1 MVKPKKVK
9 KGVPKVVLE
18 DEPWLIGYWRPMM
31 AWQYFI
37 VCICDFIVFP
47 SLAMY
52 YATNHGMAENFKWD
66 PITLSAGGFYHIAMG
81 VIIGVT
87 AYTRGQ
93 ENLLRTRMFAS
104 LEPPPPP
111 SSEEC
116 DDDDLYIDEGLEPP
130 AHPTTR
136 PQKGG

>member
-1 MVKPKKVK
+1 
-9 KGVPKVVLE
+9 
-18 DEPWLIGYWRPMM
+18 M

-37 VCICDFIVFP
+37 VCLCDFIIFP

-104 LEPPPPP
+104 LEPPAPP
-111 SSEEC
+111 EEDC
-116 DDDDLYIDEGLEPP
+116 DEEDMYIDEGLEPP
-130 AHPTTR
+130 AHPTSNGKR
-136 PQKGG
+136 GR